1 MEHTTMEKLKLGVIG
16 TGSVV
21 REIYQY
27 LYFSSEYS
35 HLLSIEAAADPNEK
49 MLNEFCDKYDI
60 PADRRFSSYES
71 MIENVKLDAVQVN
84 TPDSLHEQPAIHAL
98 NAGLDAIIPKPLADT
113 VAGAHRIIEAAKQSG
128 RLIGVDFHKRDDPR
142 IKEAKARYQSD
153 QYGRFQLAVWYMLDK
168 LMVADPNHEP
178 RFFASDNF
186 AEANSPISFL
196 TVHMAD
202 ALISIVG
209 LKPVAVRACAWSQ
222 KLPSLKP
229 IPVNGY
235 DLCDTE
241 VRFEGGGT
249 AHIITGWH
257 LPNAAHAMTV
267 QSSRMI
273 CTEGMLDLNLDT
285 PGYHE
290 LGPEGIQERN
300 PLFRN
305 FEADGTV
312 TGYGMSRP
320 GRLYQ
325 KLLRNRNG
333 ELTDAERT
341 DLSNPVEQGFWTTV
355 ILEAAEHS
363 LSNSSRD
370 KDGVITGSEVNIDE
384 LLKTQLGSAAKTYL

>member
-1 MEHTTMEKLKLGVIG
+1 MNQIKLGVIG

-60 PADRRFSSYES
+60 PKDRRFNSYEA
-71 MIENVKLDAVQVN
+71 MIEKVKLDAVQIN

-98 NAGLDAIIPKPLADT
+98 NAGLDAVIPKPLADT

-142 IKEAKARYQSD
+142 IKEAKARYQSG

-168 LMVADPNHEP
+168 LMVADPNHDP
-178 RFFASDNF
+178 MFFASPDF

-229 IPVNGY
+229 IAVNGY

-241 VRFEGGGT
+241 VRFEGGGV

-257 LPNAAHAMTV
+257 LPNAAHALTV
-267 QSSRMI
+267 QSSRTI

-290 LGPEGIQERN
+290 LGAEGIQERN

-333 ELTDAERT
+333 ELTDADRA

-355 ILEAAEHS
+355 VLEAAEQS
-363 LSNSSRD
+363 LRASSRD
-370 KDGVITGSEVNIDE
+370 KNGVITGVEVSIND
-384 LLKTQLGSAAKTYL
+384 LLSAQLGDAAREYL